1 MPHKDNPQYLA
12 DMSFG
17 FGEEDKIQPYLEHR
31 FGKLNKL
38 DKYNPFDFEN
48 DEFIVEVKSRRIPHN
63 KYKTLMFNYTK
74 LEKLELMETKKRA
87 IFVFNCDDGVFGW
100 EYDSTEF
107 FVGRGG
113 RCDRGCNE
121 YSQMA
126 YIGIDKL
133 FEIETMPIFVA
144 EHKKDDSCC
153 ETLRRSI
160 KKNITS
166 SDKM

>member
-1 MPHKDNPQYLA
+1 MPQKDNPQYIA
-12 DMSFG
+12 DMTFG
-17 FGEEDKIQPYLEHR
+17 FGEEDKIQPFLEDN
-31 FGKLNKL
+31 FGKLKKL
-38 DKYNPFDFEN
+38 CKYHPFDFEN
-48 DEFIVEVKSRRIPHN
+48 DEYIIEVKSRRIPHN
-63 KYKTLMFNYTK
+63 KYKTLMFNYSK
-74 LEKLELMETKKRA
+74 LEKLELMDTEKTA
-87 IFVFNCDDGVFGW
+87 VFVFNCDDGVYCW

-126 YIGIDKL
+126 YVDINKL
-133 FEIETMPIFVA
+133 YPLVEMPTFNV
-144 EHKKDDSCC
+144 EEKESCC

-166 SDKM
+166 TDKV

>member
-1 MPHKDNPQYLA
+1 MPQKDNPQYIA
-12 DMSFG
+12 DMTFG
-17 FGEEDKIQPYLEHR
+17 FGEEDKIQPFLEDNL
-31 FGKLNKL
+31 GKLKKL
-38 DKYNPFDFEN
+38 CKYHPFDFEN
-48 DEFIVEVKSRRIPHN
+48 DEYIIEVKSRRIPHN
-63 KYKTLMFNYTK
+63 KYKTLMFNYSK
-74 LEKLELMETKKRA
+74 LEKLELMDTEKTA
-87 IFVFNCDDGVFGW
+87 VFVFNCDDGVYCW

-126 YIGIDKL
+126 YVDINKL
-133 FEIETMPIFVA
+133 YPLVEMPTFNV
-144 EHKKDDSCC
+144 EEKESCC

-166 SDKM
+166 TDKV